1 MYDLDGKNYKIW
13 TTYNDGSFNSNKS
26 VLYGEDNYQLNSGNL
41 FRLDIL
47 VWELPTTIH
56 PIYIQKYT
64 RIIREFFQGVII
76 FVGENIDPDYNYLL
90 DNLNY
95 PIFYIKRIER
105 KWGFKTLSDI
115 KNGLMED
122 SHTIEDK
129 EGNIQ
134 SISSWKTQFIRDRK
148 LGNILGD

>member
-1 MYDLDGKNYKIW
+1 
-13 TTYNDGSFNSNKS
+13 
-26 VLYGEDNYQLNSGNL
+26 
-41 FRLDIL
+41 
-47 VWELPTTIH
+47 
-56 PIYIQKYT
+56 
-64 RIIREFFQGVII
+64 
-76 FVGENIDPDYNYLL
+76 L